1 MREAYAKYI
10 HRQTATIMN
19 VYTLQ
24 DNANARHK
32 HRAGDALVVK
42 KLIQIECHVKL
53 FISQDNHTN

>member
-19 VYTLQ
+19 VYLLQ
-24 DNANARHK
+24 DNASARHK
-32 HRAGDALVVK
+32 HRAGCFGRK